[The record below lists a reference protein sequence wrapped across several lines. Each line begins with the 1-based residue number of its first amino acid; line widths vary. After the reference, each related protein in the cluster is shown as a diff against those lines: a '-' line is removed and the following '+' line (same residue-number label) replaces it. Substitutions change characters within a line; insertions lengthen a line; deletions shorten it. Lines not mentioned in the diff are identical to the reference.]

1 MTENYKQAPLLVHNG
16 FKQRFGSR
24 NYYELPQEL
33 MRTVFNRLSGKR
45 GNQLKLLIVLMGT
58 AGNRNFRVSQ
68 KWITDLTGMD
78 ESGYKR
84 ARTALANMGWITHK
98 DGYIAVNFDVIWA
111 AAHGTSTSGIIPDE
125 GAMTPRASS
134 TQDGSVTALCDAPA
148 GSIRNAAPA
157 SENNREASNQ
167 PGGAMTSPIINNN
180 KEEQIIYKKEEGGQS
195 PGKEKTGPREVI
207 VPIKKSKREPD
218 LLDINDYLDD

>member
-16 FKQRFGSR
+16 FKQKFGSR

-33 MRTVFNRLSGKR
+33 MRSVFNKLSGKR

-58 AGNRNFRVSQ
+58 AGNRGFRVSQ

-84 ARTALANMGWITHK
+84 ARTALADMGWITHK
-98 DGYIAVNFDVIWA
+98 DGYIAVNFDAIWA
-111 AAHGTSTSGIIPDE
+111 AAAHDASTSSVISDE

-134 TQDGSVTALCDAPA
+134 IQDGSVTALRDVPA
-148 GSIRNAAPA
+148 GSIRNIAPA
-157 SENNREASNQ
+157 SDFNGEASNQ
-167 PGGAMTSPIINNN
+167 PSGAMTSPIINNN

-195 PGKEKTGPREVI
+195 PGGERRGPRDVI

-218 LLDINDYLDD
+218 LLDINDYL